1 MDINQKLIN
10 LGVFVNRKYGRIL
23 SSEKVN
29 EHKIE
34 KYTNPNPN
42 ECFCSFRE
50 TVIEVKLQ
58 TYFSSFVSEK
68 L

>member
-34 KYTNPNPN
+34 KYTNPN
-42 ECFCSFRE
+42 ECFRSFRE
-50 TVIEVKLQ
+50 TVIKVKLQ